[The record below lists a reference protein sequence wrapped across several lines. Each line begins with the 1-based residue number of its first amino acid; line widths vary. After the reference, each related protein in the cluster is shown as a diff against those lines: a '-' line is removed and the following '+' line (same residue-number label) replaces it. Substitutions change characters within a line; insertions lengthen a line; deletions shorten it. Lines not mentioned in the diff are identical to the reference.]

1 MNLGIIMY
9 VNSLDELRE
18 YGTVSNTK
26 KIGGYRAIQPVANS
40 VPSIQYEISTKYPDE
55 YTTVFED
62 SDGKFL
68 ITYCESRGQRIIIT
82 QVEQL

>member
-18 YGTVSNTK
+18 YGTVSDTK
-26 KIGGYRAIQPVANS
+26 RTERYRVIQSVANS
-40 VPSIQYEISTKYPDE
+40 VPSVEYEISTKYPDE

-68 ITYCESRGQRIIIT
+68 ITYRTFPGRGIIIT
-82 QVEQL
+82 QVEEL

>member
-9 VNSLDELRE
+9 VNTLDELRE
-18 YGTVSNTK
+18 YGTVSDIKETGWHREFK
-26 KIGGYRAIQPVANS
+26 PVADGMW
-40 VPSIQYEISTKYPDE
+40 IQYEISKKYPDE
-55 YTTVFED
+55 YTAVFED

-68 ITYCESRGQRIIIT
+68 ITYRTFPGRGIIIT